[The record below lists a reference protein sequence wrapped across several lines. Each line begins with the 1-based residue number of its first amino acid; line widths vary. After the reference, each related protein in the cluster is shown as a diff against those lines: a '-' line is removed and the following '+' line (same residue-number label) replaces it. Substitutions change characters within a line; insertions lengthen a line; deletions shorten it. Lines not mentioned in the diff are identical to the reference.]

1 MAHDDSKNMVTPL
14 TQHTAWMDGIA
25 EQVAKCVPASP
36 DAGRI
41 AELEKRVAALEEAVR
56 PKSIEHMSVQLD
68 GHEIY
73 KAVIKRLAR
82 EQLCEEWDGILDE
95 TKEMARQ
102 LIKSFSE
109 KGLTICDAREV
120 LRACEIYIDA
130 NGRVAVAH

>member
-56 PKSIEHMSVQLD
+56 PEALEKVVFKGMEKMFGLMAGES
-68 GHEIY
+68 
-73 KAVIKRLAR
+73 
-82 EQLCEEWDGILDE
+82 EESDS
-95 TKEMARQ
+95 Q
-102 LIKSFSE
+102 
-109 KGLTICDAREV
+109 
-120 LRACEIYIDA
+120 
-130 NGRVAVAH
+130 